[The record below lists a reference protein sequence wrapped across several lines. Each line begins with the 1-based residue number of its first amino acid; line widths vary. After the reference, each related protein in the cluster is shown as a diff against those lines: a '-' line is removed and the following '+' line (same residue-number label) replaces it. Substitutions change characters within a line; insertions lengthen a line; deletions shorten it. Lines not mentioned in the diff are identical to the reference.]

1 MLTVQKHFQRHRK
14 EGNLPSGLKF
24 RISAV
29 QISLVSITDKIHDLV
44 PLLVPVFFIK
54 PAIQITVPHS
64 GGTSTTVAISM

>member
-1 MLTVQKHFQRHRK
+1 MFTVQKHFQRHRK

-44 PLLVPVFFIK
+44 PVFFRK
-54 PAIQITVPHS
+54 PAIQVTVPHS